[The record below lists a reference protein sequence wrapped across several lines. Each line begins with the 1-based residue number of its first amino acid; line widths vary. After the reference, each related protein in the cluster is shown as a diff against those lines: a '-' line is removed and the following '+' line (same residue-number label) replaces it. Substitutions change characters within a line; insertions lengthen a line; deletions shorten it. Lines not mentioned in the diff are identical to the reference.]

1 MNNNLNILF
10 EWAGVATDIHKCII
24 SSSFA
29 LTTQYPSP
37 EAQNSRVSSTQRNG
51 KIWAERMQNWLTWE
65 RCLMGNA
72 NWLDDTEYWW

>member
-10 EWAGVATDIHKCII
+10 EWAGVASDIHKCII

-29 LTTQYPSP
+29 LTAQYPSP

-51 KIWAERMQNWLTWE
+51 KIWAERMQN
-65 RCLMGNA
+65 
-72 NWLDDTEYWW
+72 